1 MTREEE
7 LNIIHR
13 ITGGES
19 ELFETLVLENQTAV
33 YNLALK
39 MTKNEQDALDISQE
53 AFIKAYS
60 NLGGFRGESKFS
72 VWLYRLTYNLCLD
85 FLRKQ
90 KRFPVSSI
98 TYIDEDGESRELE
111 IPDFDSSPEEMLQRT
126 ETRLIVHEAVCL
138 LPDDQRQIFVM
149 REYSGMAYEDIAE
162 SLSISIGTVKS
173 RLSRARQKIV
183 KHLLSDGTFAE
194 NIRHNSGRGE
204 EK

>member
-7 LNIIHR
+7 LNIIYR
-13 ITGGES
+13 IIGGES

-98 TYIDEDGESRELE
+98 TYIDEDGESRDID
-111 IPDFDSSPEEMLQRT
+111 IPDIGSSPAEQLEHE
-126 ETRLIVHEAVCL
+126 ETRRLIDEAVCL
-138 LPDDQRQIFVM
+138 LPDDQRQVFVM
-149 REYSGMAYEDIAE
+149 REYSGMAYDDIAE

-183 KHLLSDGTFAE
+183 RHLLSGGTFSG

-204 EK
+204 KE

>member
-60 NLGGFRGESKFS
+60 SLGGFRGESKFS

-204 EK
+204 EE

>member
-60 NLGGFRGESKFS
+60 SLGGFRGESKFS

-204 EK
+204 KE